1 MISKV
6 RPNGRK
12 PASEKEDVES
22 LYLAFLQ
29 KFYETGNREQARK
42 LAVRLET
49 ALIATPSYSDS
60 IRAEEI
66 HSLIAELRR
75 DFVQAARSREAEIR
89 KILELH
95 SLAVNTPHW
104 KTVAR
109 QYDFSDVSDRLDLL
123 AILYDSQ
130 GDLDRAIATLT
141 ESQRYCQSH
150 EIPFDGQELLDE
162 LQQARTKKTKP
173 IPSHRV
179 SQGRL
184 QTLRD
189 RGEARSRVP
198 TPRS

>member
-6 RPNGRK
+6 RPNGRQLNS
-12 PASEKEDVES
+12 AKEDVES

-29 KFYETGNREQARK
+29 KFYESGNRVQARK
-42 LAVRLET
+42 LAVRLEEALT
-49 ALIATPSYSDS
+49 AVPSYADS

-66 HSLIAELRR
+66 HSLIAELRG

-162 LQQARTKKTKP
+162 LQQAQTTKRKP
-173 IPSHRV
+173 VPGPKISRE
-179 SQGRL
+179 RL
-184 QTLRD
+184 QILRG
-189 RGEARSRVP
+189 RGEARGRLP
-198 TPRS
+198 ILRR